1 MNIHFLTEL
10 PLWWLAVCAIAGF
23 VYAYVLYRKDHS
35 FDNVHP
41 WLRKIL
47 FGLRAFLI
55 FCLSVLL
62 LTPLI
67 KTMFREKE
75 KPIIIVAQDNSQSI
89 SYQDSAYYKG
99 TYRTDLSAFISG
111 LKEKYD
117 VKELNWGEKISDGI
131 DFTFHD
137 KQTDFSSLFQ
147 QVNDR
152 YAGRNIGAVVIAGD
166 GLYNLGSN
174 PVYNDDI
181 LKVPYFTIALGDTTI
196 RKDLLIAKLNY
207 NKTVFLG
214 NSFPIEIEI
223 AARRCAGAATL
234 LTVKQDSSVVFSKTI
249 NINGNSFNQSTQV
262 ILDAKKSGIIHYK
275 IELSTI
281 SGEVSTI
288 NNIRDLYIEV
298 VESKQKVLVIGN
310 APHPDMGAIKLSLE
324 AGQNYAVKTVLAD
337 QMNEQLAEYNL
348 VILHNLPSA
357 EHPMNEVISKLKS
370 SKISTLYIVGSQVSI
385 NQFNSLALGLSISGS
400 LDKLNPVQA
409 KVNRNFSLFTVSP
422 ELEQGLN
429 AFPVLLSPFG
439 KYSST
444 TNNSVLLYQQ
454 IGAIATDQPLQ
465 LFNEMNGGKTGILC
479 GEGIWKW
486 RLSCFSTNGNFDLF
500 NDWLYKTVQ
509 NLSVKDNKSH
519 FRLVSKNSF
528 DENEPITFDGEVY
541 NDNYELINTPDIN
554 LTISNSQGKS
564 YPFIFSKNE
573 KAYSLNAGFMP
584 SGDYK
589 YKASVTVSGKVYNT
603 GGQFS
608 INPLQAELTETVAD
622 HSLMNLLAEKNGG
635 KMFYPS
641 ELDKLKEL
649 LLSRNDIKTITY
661 SHYKL
666 RDMVDIKAIFFF
678 LLAFLSLE
686 WFLRKRAGS
695 Y

>member
-10 PLWWLAVCAIAGF
+10 PLWWLAVCALAGF
-23 VYAYVLYRKDHS
+23 VYAYFLYRKDHS

-55 FCLSVLL
+55 FALSVLL

-89 SYQDSAYYKG
+89 ANQDSAYYKN
-99 TYRTDLSAFISG
+99 TYRTNLTAFITG

-117 VKELNWGEKISDGI
+117 VKELSWGEKVSDGI
-131 DFTFHD
+131 DFSFHD

-152 YAGRNIGAVVIAGD
+152 YEGRNIGAVVIASD
-166 GLYNLGSN
+166 GLYNLGSS
-174 PVYNDDI
+174 PVYNEDI
-181 LKVPYFTIALGDTTI
+181 LKVPYFTVALGDTTF
-196 RKDLLIAKLNY
+196 RKDLLISKLNY

-223 AARRCAGAATL
+223 AARRCAGTNSL
-234 LTVKQDSSVVFSKTI
+234 LTVKQDSAVVFSKSI
-249 NINGNSFNQSTQV
+249 NISGNSFVQTNQV

-281 SGEVSTI
+281 SGEISTV
-288 NNIRDLYIEV
+288 NNSRDVYIEV
-298 VESKQKVLVIGN
+298 IESKQKVLVIGN
-310 APHPDMGAIKLSLE
+310 SPHPDLGAIKMSLE
-324 AGQNYAVKTVLAD
+324 SGQQYTVKTVLAD

-348 VILHNLPSA
+348 VILHNLPSV
-357 EHPMNEVISKLKS
+357 EHPINDVIAKLKS
-370 SKISTLYIVGSQVSI
+370 NKISMLYILGSQVSI
-385 NQFNSLALGLSISGS
+385 NQFNSLALGLSISGAI
-400 LDKLNPVQA
+400 DKLNPVQA
-409 KVNRNFSLFTVSP
+409 KVNHNFSLFTVSSD
-422 ELEQGLN
+422 LEQGIN
-429 AFPVLLSPFG
+429 SFPVLLSPFG

-454 IGAIATDQPLQ
+454 IGAISTDQPLQ
-465 LFNEMNGGKTGILC
+465 LFNEMNGGKTGIIC

-486 RLSCFSTNGNFDLF
+486 RLSSYATNGNFDLF

-509 NLSVKDNKSH
+509 NLSVKENKNH
-519 FRLVSKNSF
+519 FRLISKNSF
-528 DENEPITFDGEVY
+528 DENQPITFDGEVY
-541 NDNYELINTPDIN
+541 NDSYELINTPDIN
-554 LTISNSQGKS
+554 LTITNSKGKS
-564 YPFIFSKNE
+564 YPFTFSKNE
-573 KAYSLNAGFMP
+573 KAYNLNAGFMP
-584 SGDYK
+584 PGNYK
-589 YKASVTVSGKVYNT
+589 YKASVIVSGKAYNSS
-603 GGQFS
+603 GEFS

-641 ELDKLKEL
+641 ELDKLKEV

-666 RDMVDIKAIFFF
+666 RDMVDIKAIFF
-678 LLAFLSLE
+678 LLLSLLTLE